1 MATARAHGGRRGR
14 AAREDRPASGIGAA
28 LDGAAGSGRWHRRAT
43 GLTAALGAV
52 MALASACTFSPD
64 LSRYAACGAD
74 QSCPAGYECWAA
86 ENRCLPSCSTAPS
99 CGGLDAGDDAG
110 VDAGADA
117 GIEVL
122 PPALPAATELQSYR
136 ADFSADGGVAP
147 YSFRALA
154 PLPPG
159 LQLSD
164 AGVLSGVPEDAG
176 TYPISLRVDD
186 SSVPARTATADR
198 TLGVRALLRLAGPVT
213 LADAAA
219 GQAYQESLSATGG
232 DGGYR
237 FSLADGGSLPVGL
250 TLGPDGTI
258 SGTTND
264 AGAASFDVQVTDGD
278 APAQSMVRHLSINVV
293 VLPITL
299 QIASRSL
306 PDGRLGTPY
315 SYRLQRF
322 AGIGASQ
329 WMLAAGT
336 MPQNVGLDTSTGV
349 ISGTPGARGRS
360 TITIQLKDGVGTTT
374 TATFGVDVY

>member
-1 MATARAHGGRRGR
+1 MVTLRPHG
-14 AAREDRPASGIGAA
+14 ELPAPGTGAA
-28 LDGAAGSGRWHRRAT
+28 LDGAASPGRLHRRAI
-43 GLTAALGAV
+43 GLPAALGAV

-64 LSRYAACGAD
+64 LSRYEACGAG
-74 QSCPAGYECWAA
+74 QSCPAGYECWPA

-99 CGGLDAGDDAG
+99 CGGPDGGDDAG
-110 VDAGADA
+110 SDAGTDA
-117 GIEVL
+117 GLAVL
-122 PPALPAATELQSYR
+122 PPVLPAATELQSYR
-136 ADFSADGGVAP
+136 ADFSASGGVPP

-176 TYPISLRVDD
+176 AYPISLQVDD
-186 SSVPARTATADR
+186 GSVPARGATADR

-237 FSLADGGSLPVGL
+237 FSMADGGSLPVGL
-250 TLGPDGTI
+250 TLAPDGTI

-278 APAQSMVRHLSINVV
+278 APAQSVVRHLSMNVV

-299 QIASRSL
+299 QIATKSL
-306 PDGRLGTPY
+306 PDGRFGTPY

-322 AGIGASQ
+322 AGIGASH
-329 WMLAAGT
+329 WTLGAGVL
-336 MPQNVGLDTSTGV
+336 PSNLGLDTSTGV
-349 ISGTPGARGRS
+349 ISGTPMARGHF
-360 TITIQLKDGVGTTT
+360 TFTIQLQDGVGTTT
-374 TATFGVDVY
+374 TATFGLDLY